1 MTIMTI
7 KKIKYLYK
15 RQFSDNNSINENKNG
30 SKTMKNI
37 IICLTLLI
45 AGSVIYANEKE
56 SMIKSMQLDELEEI
70 SISDAESTMTF
81 NELAEYYASIITDKK
96 ASVEQLEALGN
107 MVKLWTDTISE
118 NFTKEELYNK
128 YSVLT
133 STLSSMSIH
142 LILRIAIKDNNI
154 PTKAI
159 QENIYNT
166 INNKFIPSF
175 GKFKNEGWKTE
186 FNFYVINMSAAVCK
200 WYEDKSK
207 KLDYPNFKVWREGN
221 F

>member
-1 MTIMTI
+1 
-7 KKIKYLYK
+7 
-15 RQFSDNNSINENKNG
+15 
-30 SKTMKNI
+30 MKNI
-37 IICLTLLI
+37 IICLTILI
-45 AGSVIYANEKE
+45 MSLNVYANEKE

-81 NELAEYYASIITDKK
+81 NQLAEYYASIITDKK
-96 ASVEQLEALGN
+96 ASVERLEALGN
-107 MVKLWTDTISE
+107 MIKLWTDTINE
-118 NFTKEELYNK
+118 NFTKEELYGK

-142 LILRIAIKDNNI
+142 LILRIAVKDNNI
-154 PTKAI
+154 PTKDM

-175 GKFKNEGWKTE
+175 GQFKNEGWKTE

>member
-1 MTIMTI
+1 M
-7 KKIKYLYK
+7 KKIITFLLL
-15 RQFSDNNSINENKNG
+15 S
-30 SKTMKNI
+30 I
-37 IICLTLLI
+37 II
-45 AGSVIYANEKE
+45 ASNIYANEKE

-70 SISDAESTMTF
+70 SIADEESTMTLK
-81 NELAEYYASIITDKK
+81 ELADYYASIITDKK
-96 ASVEQLEALGN
+96 ATPERLEALGN
-107 MVKLWTDTISE
+107 IIRLWTDAINK
-118 NFTKEELYNK
+118 NFTKEELYDK

-154 PTKAI
+154 PTEEI
-159 QENIYNT
+159 QKNIYDT

-175 GKFKNEGWKTE
+175 ANFKNEGWKTE